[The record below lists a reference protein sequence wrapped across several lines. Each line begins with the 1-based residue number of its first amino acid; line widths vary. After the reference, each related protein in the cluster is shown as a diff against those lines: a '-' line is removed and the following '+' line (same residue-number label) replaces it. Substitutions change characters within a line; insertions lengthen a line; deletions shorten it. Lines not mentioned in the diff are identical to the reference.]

1 MPNWL
6 RGEPP
11 IDPWERGN
19 QWVLEMAVTGA
30 GDVTL
35 LVLWDGKDIS
45 GKPGGTGHMVRIARQ
60 SGAVD
65 IIHIDSG
72 QLLAG

>member
-1 MPNWL
+1 MNYK
-6 RGEPP
+6 RVG
-11 IDPWERGN
+11 
-19 QWVLEMAVTGA
+19 ASGA